1 MLRRRN
7 DEFAGGFRSGK
18 KSELR
23 SDRQAGR
30 PVLQGGKMANTTQEE
45 LYQSF
50 LTVSG
55 QQTSALGDATALL
68 ADAIA
73 RVSEQQSSNPAP
85 VAALQ
90 TSAAGDTTALLA
102 DVIGQAREQQSSNPA
117 PIPAANQ
124 TQTGTQAGSNS
135 SGSTSGTVEKTML
148 EAEAGLPLLI
158 AGLGSAFG
166 RGGGVARPGGPLGR
180 GEKADAGGRG
190 GAAAADRRAGECVRR
205 WRRVDTGAAGE
216 IRDAGGGG
224 FPGSGEPGASER
236 SGLRPDGSAA
246 ELRDSGDERDG
257 EWRGEWRSKRQ
268 WEWEWRGAAVHLQRA
283 GDGRA
288 LLYGPER
295 RHSAGS
301 AGRDAQSELDQRC
314 GKRPLIWQPFLN

>member
-23 SDRQAGR
+23 SDGQAGR

-85 VAALQ
+85 
-90 TSAAGDTTALLA
+90 
-102 DVIGQAREQQSSNPA
+102 
-117 PIPAANQ
+117 IPAANQ

-158 AGLGSAFG
+158 AGLG
-166 RGGGVARPGGPLGR
+166 R
-180 GEKADAGGRG
+180 
-190 GAAAADRRAGECVRR
+190 
-205 WRRVDTGAAGE
+205 
-216 IRDAGGGG
+216 
-224 FPGSGEPGASER
+224 SE
-236 SGLRPDGSAA
+236 
-246 ELRDSGDERDG
+246 E
-257 EWRGEWRSKRQ
+257 
-268 WEWEWRGAAVHLQRA
+268 HT
-283 GDGRA
+283 
-288 LLYGPER
+288 
-295 RHSAGS
+295 
-301 AGRDAQSELDQRC
+301 SELQ
-314 GKRPLIWQPFLN
+314 

>member
-23 SDRQAGR
+23 SDGQAGR

-90 TSAAGDTTALLA
+90 TSAAGE
-102 DVIGQAREQQSSNPA
+102 ARAAGGA
-117 PIPAANQ
+117 P
-124 TQTGTQAGSNS
+124 GER
-135 SGSTSGTVEKTML
+135 EKRR
-148 EAEAGLPLLI
+148 GW
-158 AGLGSAFG
+158 G
-166 RGGGVARPGGPLGR
+166 RGGG
-180 GEKADAGGRG
+180 
-190 GAAAADRRAGECVRR
+190 C
-205 WRRVDTGAAGE
+205 
-216 IRDAGGGG
+216 
-224 FPGSGEPGASER
+224 
-236 SGLRPDGSAA
+236 
-246 ELRDSGDERDG
+246 
-257 EWRGEWRSKRQ
+257 
-268 WEWEWRGAAVHLQRA
+268 
-283 GDGRA
+283 
-288 LLYGPER
+288 
-295 RHSAGS
+295 
-301 AGRDAQSELDQRC
+301 RC
-314 GKRPLIWQPFLN
+314 